1 MLHFLIAGAIAMAV
15 PQQTDTTL
23 SVRPGG
29 RLEVDNYAGSVTVRS
44 WNRNDV
50 RVQATH
56 SARAEVEID
65 QTGNTVRIDAGGPSG
80 PVTVRY
86 TISVPKSF
94 RVSVDGVDTDVD
106 VEGIDGDINVE
117 TVEGDVTIRS
127 INGRVQAESV
137 SGFVTVDGVKG
148 AVQVSATS
156 ESVRVSNVTG
166 ELQVEAV
173 NGGIS
178 MTKIVSSH
186 VMAETVN
193 GSIVL
198 GSTVEDGGAYSLST
212 TNGTITMAIPER
224 TNASLEVS
232 TFSGK
237 LDTTLPLTMDKRKS
251 GGSYS
256 FRIGSG
262 SARIEIEA
270 FSGNVRL
277 VRPDELRDT
286 VPARKKKQD

>member
-29 RLEVDNYAGSVTVRS
+29 RLEVDNYAGAVTVRS
-44 WNRNDV
+44 WNRSEV

-56 SARAEVEID
+56 SSRADVEIE
-65 QTGNTVRIDAGGPSG
+65 QRGNTVSIDASGEHG
-80 PVTVRY
+80 PVSVRY
-86 TISVPKSF
+86 TITVPKSF
-94 RVSVDGVDTDVD
+94 RISVDGVDTDVD
-106 VEGIDGDINVE
+106 VQGIDGDINVE
-117 TVEGDVTIRS
+117 TVEGDVTIRTVT
-127 INGRVQAESV
+127 GRVQAESV
-137 SGFVTVDGVKG
+137 SGYVTVDGVKG
-148 AVQVSATS
+148 AVQVSATN

-166 ELQVEAV
+166 DLQVEAV

-178 MTKIVSSH
+178 MMNIVASR
-186 VMAETVN
+186 VEAETVN
-193 GSIVL
+193 GSIML

-224 TNASLEVS
+224 TNASLEIS
-232 TFSGK
+232 TYSGK
-237 LDTTLPLTMDKRKS
+237 LDTTLPLTMDRRRS

-256 FRIGSG
+256 FSIGTG
-262 SARIEIEA
+262 SARIEIDA

-277 VRPDELRDT
+277 VRPNELRDT
-286 VPARKKKQD
+286 LPERKKK